1 MMYIITHIQDYMCKQ
16 CSEPIQNLTV
26 VRRCWKKLNFSA
38 LDSDLKTFLF
48 YFLNAALSDIIKNLL
63 RL

>member
-1 MMYIITHIQDYMCKQ
+1 MCKQ